1 MIYLEYIL
9 IYPFVKFTMPSYT
22 PPLIPPAPCEEG
34 VSVDNVVVTEVS
46 RTSTKQ
52 TYVTIREAGHMTSL
66 HPHTLRKYADEGRIR
81 SYKTSG
87 GQRRLHLGDLQ
98 QVANAT
104 RTGGELPAAKPKPTR
119 GARKLQKNLPRVN
132 YIYARISPQSQSGST
147 LQDQVD
153 AVIRQ
158 NGAYADYVVVSDVAT
173 GTQFRNKGL
182 FTLLDACVRG
192 TIGEVVVAHRDRL
205 GRVALDLLQHLIQKA
220 GGKIVALDLEP
231 YRSSA
236 TELSEDM
243 FMFMQKHVYP
253 GSERNGGAGKK
264 TSPAEVAAVS
274 SAAPAPTTT
283 EGGVTE
289 MEAMA
294 TAPEGGNGSAIPAP
308 MKRPRGRPRRA
319 TATA

>member
-1 MIYLEYIL
+1 
-9 IYPFVKFTMPSYT
+9 
-22 PPLIPPAPCEEG
+22 
-34 VSVDNVVVTEVS
+34 
-46 RTSTKQ
+46 
-52 TYVTIREAGHMTSL
+52 MTSL

-119 GARKLQKNLPRVN
+119 GARKQNLPRVN
-132 YIYARISPQSQSGST
+132 YIYVRISPQSQSQSGST

-158 NGAYADYVVVSDVAT
+158 NDAYADYVVVSDVAT

-220 GGKIVALDLEP
+220 GGKVVALDLEA

-253 GSERNGGAGKK
+253 GNGGAGKK
-264 TSPAEVAAVS
+264 PSSAEVASVPS
-274 SAAPAPTTT
+274 TTVAPALTTT
-283 EGGVTE
+283 DAPQGEGVV
-289 MEAMA
+289 
-294 TAPEGGNGSAIPAP
+294 PALV
-308 MKRPRGRPRRA
+308 KRPRGRPPGKQSNPGSQSSAADLRDTT
-319 TATA
+319 TA

>member
-1 MIYLEYIL
+1 M
-9 IYPFVKFTMPSYT
+9 
-22 PPLIPPAPCEEG
+22 
-34 VSVDNVVVTEVS
+34 
-46 RTSTKQ
+46 
-52 TYVTIREAGHMTSL
+52 TIREAGHMTSL

-104 RTGGELPAAKPKPTR
+104 RTGGELPAAKPKLTR
-119 GARKLQKNLPRVN
+119 GARKQNLPRVN
-132 YIYARISPQSQSGST
+132 YIYARISPQSPSAGST

-158 NGAYADYVVVSDVAT
+158 NDAYADYVVVSDVAA

-253 GSERNGGAGKK
+253 GNGGAGKK
-264 TSPAEVAAVS
+264 FSSAAEVASVPS
-274 SAAPAPTTT
+274 TTVAPALTTT
-283 EGGVTE
+283 DAPQVEGGVV
-289 MEAMA
+289 
-294 TAPEGGNGSAIPAP
+294 PAP
-308 MKRPRGRPRRA
+308 VKRPRGRPPGKQSQSPAADLRA
-319 TATA
+319 TTTA